1 MTQVFCEAVM
11 DQSATDVQ
19 VCSMRCGSSDI
30 AVEYLGSAC
39 TRLYDATS
47 QIIVWKDI
55 AHSSCVYFHGTLK
68 RRGYVRQ
75 DRNGCIAH
83 SSDECDDGK
92 RSRGSHFDRQGR
104 ACEWCTPMSMK

>member
-19 VCSMRCGSSDI
+19 VCSMRCGSSNI
-30 AVEYLGSAC
+30 AVEYLGSAR

-47 QIIVWKDI
+47 PMIVWKDI
-55 AHSSCVYFHGTLK
+55 AHSNCVYFLGTLK

-75 DRNGCIAH
+75 DRNGCTAH
-83 SSDECDDGK
+83 SSDESDDGK
-92 RSRGSHFDRQGR
+92 ARQGL
-104 ACEWCTPMSMK
+104 TF

>member
-1 MTQVFCEAVM
+1 MAQVCCEAVM

-19 VCSMRCGSSDI
+19 VYSMRCDSSDV
-30 AVEYLGSAC
+30 AVVYLGSAC

-47 QIIVWKDI
+47 PIIVWKDI

-75 DRNGCIAH
+75 DRKGYIAH
-83 SSDECDDGK
+83 SSDESDDGK
-92 RSRGSHFDRQGR
+92 AKQGL
-104 ACEWCTPMSMK
+104 TF